1 MADENKNIVK
11 VERGDIIFRKG
22 QKIDKIALLVKG
34 SMMAIEEY
42 MHVPLKVGEIIGLKD
57 IGSDKYLFDYV
68 AIDTSMVCVF
78 EINSIDDYSVVGTA
92 IKDYRNYVIRSVCN
106 QMDNILNVYETLDVF
121 THKLYKYI
129 KEYYEK
135 YKKLCSDYG
144 KNAMISSKI
153 ETLQMYDDSD
163 RINEKAVR
171 YFQSLSKVPVNVVKT
186 FFGEGDD
193 ITGYHVY
200 MAAEL
205 AKKAADACM
214 VRYKFCTDK
223 FELMFGKGPEN
234 IFAMYSKLAI
244 DVIGA
249 GGDITNIMKE
259 LDTIVDVVHEC
270 KEMKEET
277 LGLEFGF
284 DFTRINDIYKAI
296 QSKQK
301 AGAETEDEQDVAE
314 TEEQLSA
321 FTEAQVNEAVQAASG
336 SLKKILKYSE
346 ISSEKAETF
355 EKQLAAYKALKDPY
369 STDNDVRKL
378 RSKITELYYEIYE
391 NVFFRAEEEKCNDR
405 IISMFLD
412 YGYMDEDM
420 FEKDRLVELYYTRRI
435 KYEGKLSVYTVRQWL
450 QAIYSGEKEP
460 SKNEFDLDY
469 DENFREL
476 KKTQKFTPEEESN
489 YFSDKKGKV
498 HYEIVNMFKSNNRIT
513 NGQITTFCPVLS
525 GRDFMMDMS
534 KMYISGKKVED
545 ALLKITSIDFS
556 AFYREY
562 LFEDMEHKI
571 SRLNLNKEV
580 LPDVILMP
588 NAGHNGSMWQEISGK
603 KRDTPGRFV
612 LPSFTVE
619 NFEDIMIKLVGAFRW
634 ELCRTVQGTYWND
647 VREKSLTAEYCDYV
661 QFYRKNRELSD
672 EAKEKVKVQMQ
683 KCRNNTRE
691 MFTKDYELWIKNEA
705 LGLARVNKVVR
716 MILFTYCPFA
726 KEYRSKI
733 AEHPMFKDCA
743 ARYERERLK
752 KIKELSNRFAAI
764 RNVGGEI
771 TPLLEQNMEYLKEQ

>member
-1 MADENKNIVK
+1 MAEENKNIVK
-11 VERGDIIFRKG
+11 IERGDVIFHKG

-34 SMMAIEEY
+34 SMMVIDEY
-42 MHVPLKVGEIIGLKD
+42 MQVPLKVGDIIGLMD
-57 IGSDKYLFDYV
+57 MGSDKYLFDYV

-78 EINSIDDYSVVGTA
+78 EFNSIDDYSVIGTA
-92 IKDYRNYVIRSVCN
+92 IKDYRNYAIRSVCN
-106 QMDNILNVYETLDVF
+106 QMDNILNIYETLDGVA
-121 THKLYKYI
+121 HKLYENI

-144 KNAMISSKI
+144 KNATISAAI

-163 RINEKAVR
+163 RINEKPIR
-171 YFQSLSKVPVNVVKT
+171 YFQSLSDMPVNNVKT
-186 FFGEGDD
+186 FFGEDDD

-205 AKKAADACM
+205 AKKAADVCRN
-214 VRYKFCTDK
+214 RYKFCIDK
-223 FELMFGKGPEN
+223 FELMFGKGPDN

-244 DVIGA
+244 DVMGA
-249 GGDITNIMKE
+249 GGNISGIMKE
-259 LDTIVDVVHEC
+259 LDTIVEFIHEY

-277 LGLEFGF
+277 LGLEFGS
-284 DFTRINDIYKAI
+284 DFSRINDIYKAI

-301 AGAETEDEQDVAE
+301 TGEGVSDKQDNTE
-314 TEEQLSA
+314 TEEQLSD
-321 FTEAQVNEAVQAASG
+321 FSEAQVNEAVEATSG
-336 SLKKILKYSE
+336 SLKKILNYSG
-346 ISSEKAETF
+346 ISSEKAASF
-355 EKQLAAYKALKDPY
+355 EKYLAAYKALKDPF

-378 RSKITELYYEIYE
+378 RSRITELYYEIYE
-391 NVFFRAEEEKCNDR
+391 NVFFNAEEEKCNDR
-405 IISMFLD
+405 VISMFLD
-412 YGYMDEDM
+412 YGYMDENM
-420 FEKDRLVELYYTRRI
+420 FDKDCLVELYYTRRGR
-435 KYEGKLSVYTVRQWL
+435 YEGKVSVYTIRQWL

-469 DENFREL
+469 EENFREL

-489 YFSDKKGKV
+489 YFSDKRGKV

-525 GRDFMMDMS
+525 GRDFMTDMS

-545 ALLKITSIDFS
+545 TLLEITAIDFS

-619 NFEDIMIKLVGAFRW
+619 NFQDIMIKLVGAFRW

-647 VREKSLTAEYCDYV
+647 IREKSLTAEYCDYV

-683 KCRNNTRE
+683 KSRNNTRE

-726 KEYRSKI
+726 KEYRTKI

-752 KIKELSNRFAAI
+752 KVKELNNRFAAI

-771 TPLLEQNMEYLKEQ
+771 TPLLEQNMEYLNEQ